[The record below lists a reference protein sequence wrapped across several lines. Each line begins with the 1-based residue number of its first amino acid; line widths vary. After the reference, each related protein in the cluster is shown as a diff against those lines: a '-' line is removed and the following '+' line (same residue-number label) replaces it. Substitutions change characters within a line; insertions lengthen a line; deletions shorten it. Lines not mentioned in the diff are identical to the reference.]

1 MSNIIELSDDGK
13 VAIEMLRYHRA
24 KIAEHKEAEAQYR
37 AVVEAEMGDVFDVAT
52 VDGQEVVTFKHV
64 KSNRLD
70 TAALKA
76 ADPLTYGT
84 YCKTSESRRFVVV
97 ER

>member
-1 MSNIIELSDDGK
+1 MSIELSEDGK
-13 VAIEMLRYHRA
+13 TALEMLRYHRA
-24 KIAEHKEAEAQYR
+24 KVAVHKEAEALYR
-37 AVVEAEMGDVFDVAT
+37 AVIEAELGDGHDMAT
-52 VDGQEVVTFKHV
+52 VDGQEVVTYKHV

-76 ADPLTYGT
+76 ADPLTYAT

-97 ER
+97 EQ